1 MINAQS
7 FHTDKQN
14 FDLSDS
20 ILQVCILVCIKK
32 PVDINNF
39 NSHSV
44 QSLTFQFQ
52 TQQEVWFYLRVF
64 QWHYYA
70 KGEIGPAGQ
79 PLSLL

>member
-1 MINAQS
+1 MAKAQS
-7 FHTDKQN
+7 FHTDNQN

-52 TQQEVWFYLRVF
+52 TQQEV
-64 QWHYYA
+64 
-70 KGEIGPAGQ
+70 
-79 PLSLL
+79 